1 MLSKRHGIGL
11 SPISPTA
18 RSANISLSWMLTVP
32 FILQVV
38 AVVSWVGYLS
48 YENGHRSVETLT
60 DQLMTA
66 TGHQV
71 EQTLTSYLATP
82 QLANQAISD
91 ALKRDEFDLSQLDRD
106 RVKWAQFLWQEMQVF
121 PQFSW
126 ISLGNEQ
133 GDAMGA
139 WRPGPTAPLQL
150 SISNRST
157 QYFGTYHT
165 IESGQLGKVLKVE
178 KPAFDPRTR
187 PWYKDAIAAQGQ
199 PMGQIWTPI
208 YAGFTP
214 GTIFVAASMPL
225 YDRQN
230 QFVGVSGIDLSLNNI
245 QTFLSQIPVSR
256 NSQIFLME
264 RSGLL
269 VSSSSQ
275 ESPFR
280 RNEAR
285 PERPPDHPPDRLNAM
300 DSATELIRTT
310 SRSIREKTAFEAIRE
325 PEKFHFRDHQ
335 TRFVKVIPFHNGKGL
350 DWLIVIVVPE
360 EDVMGQIHQG
370 TSTTIGLGLAAV
382 VLVIGINSLISRHL
396 ARPIIGLSRASQR
409 ITQGDFS
416 TQIHPSHIH
425 ELSTLAQ
432 SFQQMSQ
439 EIQQSRH
446 QLEDYSKSLEQKV
459 SDRTQELQGEIERRA
474 AIEHQLHNANHQL
487 QELAYRDGLT
497 QIANRRRFD
506 EVLHQ
511 EWSRLQRDRQP
522 LALILCDVDYF
533 KPYNDSYGHQEGDD
547 CLRAVA
553 AAIASSVRRPS
564 DLATRYGGEEF
575 AVILP
580 NTDRLGAI
588 AVANRIRALLHS
600 LEIPHRASLVSP
612 HVTLSFGIASQ
623 IPIDSAT
630 PEELLERADKAL
642 YEAKRDGRDRIG
654 T

>member
-1 MLSKRHGIGL
+1 MLSKLHGIGL

-38 AVVSWVGYLS
+38 AVVSWVSYLS

-60 DQLMTA
+60 DRLMTA

-71 EQTLTSYLATP
+71 EQKLTNYLATP

-91 ALKRDEFDLSQLDRD
+91 ALQRDEFDLSQIDRD
-106 RVKWAQFLWQEMQVF
+106 RAKWSQFLWQEMQVF

-139 WRPGPTAPLQL
+139 WRPGPTEPLQL

-157 QYFGTYHT
+157 QYFGTYHS
-165 IESGQLGKVLKVE
+165 IEAGQLGKVLKVE

-187 PWYKDAIAAQGQ
+187 PWYKGAIASKGQ

-214 GTIFVAASMPL
+214 GTVFVAASMPL

-230 QFVGVSGIDLSLNNI
+230 QFVGVSAIDLSLDNI
-245 QTFLSQIPVSR
+245 QTFLSQIPVST

-275 ESPFR
+275 EPPFR
-280 RNEAR
+280 RSSDR
-285 PERPPDHPPDRLNAM
+285 PERPPKRINVM
-300 DSATELIRTT
+300 DSETELIRSIT
-310 SRSIREKTAFEAIRE
+310 RLIREQIAFDAIRE
-325 PEKFHFRDHQ
+325 PQKFHFRGEPH
-335 TRFVKVIPFHNGKGL
+335 RFVKVVPFQNGQGL

-360 EDVMGQIHQG
+360 ADVMGPINQG
-370 TSTTIGLGLAAV
+370 SWITIGLGFAAV
-382 VLVIGINSLISRHL
+382 VLVVGINSLISRHL

-409 ITQGDFS
+409 IIQGDFS
-416 TQIHPSHIH
+416 TQIQSSQIH

-459 SDRTQELQGEIERRA
+459 TDRTQELQGEIERRA
-474 AIEHQLHNANHQL
+474 AIEHQLHSANRQL

-522 LALILCDVDYF
+522 LSLILCDVDYF

-580 NTDRLGAI
+580 NTDRVGAI
-588 AVANRIRALLHS
+588 AVATRIRALIQS
-600 LEIPHRASLVSP
+600 LEIPHRTSLVRP
-612 HVTLSFGIASQ
+612 HVTLSFGVASQ
-623 IPIDSAT
+623 IPIATDT

-642 YEAKRDGRDRIG
+642 YEAKRDGRDRISG
-654 T
+654 